1 MWPDFK
7 IGKCC
12 KSTLAY
18 NLFPSMGCH
27 LSKSSSCY
35 WYSDDSGCYWYSDDN
50 DFGGMIDFEHDAGL
64 KITKLI
70 EKFKNKFK
78 KNKNNTYYIS
88 TKEMDSFNE
97 NVFKIILPHLSAT
110 QIMKK
115 IKSIEKS
122 AYERGMSDAKNEV
135 RKSLGI

>member
-1 MWPDFK
+1 MWNDFK

-12 KSTLAY
+12 NPKYRKTPTSAY

-35 WYSDDSGCYWYSDDN
+35 WYSDDDN
-50 DFGGMIDFEHDAGL
+50 FGGMIDFEHDAGL
-64 KITKLI
+64 KITKFI
-70 EKFKNKFK
+70 EKFRNKFK

-115 IKSIEKS
+115 IKSIKKS
-122 AYERGMSDAKNEV
+122 AYERGMSDAKNEI